1 MTNNQHGQVPAIQ
14 RETGCNKHSLIHCSQ
29 CAHDKMVQGLRDEN
43 ERLHAYCQELE
54 SQVIR
59 DCMTHVQTPAEI
71 EHVAGDVSKNGAEV
85 NMSTQPVAQQGETSE
100 PTPPKGEEL
109 RALSDRYWGREDL
122 RDAHAAG
129 VTCGFALGV
138 RALRTQQPAPAT
150 QQEAQ
155 QPTPSAAAAVVVYEQ
170 KENEMQVWFRPA
182 RMHGHPERT
191 PIKATITKDRGNGI
205 VDLTYDDGEFS
216 GNARAVPN
224 ALRLP
229 RNVREQV
236 AVWWDV
242 GFEMDFQTAVDN
254 SLKKKKD
261 DPPPQPSPT
270 PQADSQPAPVT
281 QQAGKSVAIQ
291 WLAEM
296 IMSDCGCST
305 QNQRLLDR
313 IIERI
318 TQYERANTSTQ
329 SEGGAQA
336 PMIDAE
342 ATAYNEWFNGEQ
354 GTAYYGMW
362 EFARAAWMARA
373 ARAPADSVTAPADGA
388 VAVPSKHLP
397 YEPTSTM
404 LIAARERDP
413 ALPIETVRAIYWA
426 MWRKA
431 PTPPAQT
438 ADSVLEDAARLEF
451 EMQHGS
457 AIDAVRKQ
465 GANHD

>member
-1 MTNNQHGQVPAIQ
+1 MASVSRPTERPIMTTTPHGQVPAIQ

-150 QQEAQ
+150 QQARVSLRRIERTTFPSSPAHRVLSAFCGAMSDSGIDGADMRAAMLWFLGYEETYASPTAQ
-155 QPTPSAAAAVVVYEQ
+155 ADSQPAPVAAFEVVYEQ

-270 PQADSQPAPVT
+270 PQADS
-281 QQAGKSVAIQ
+281 
-291 WLAEM
+291 
-296 IMSDCGCST
+296 
-305 QNQRLLDR
+305 
-313 IIERI
+313 
-318 TQYERANTSTQ
+318 
-329 SEGGAQA
+329 
-336 PMIDAE
+336 
-342 ATAYNEWFNGEQ
+342 
-354 GTAYYGMW
+354 
-362 EFARAAWMARA
+362 
-373 ARAPADSVTAPADGA
+373 VTAPADGA

-426 MWRKA
+426 MWRTAPAA
-431 PTPPAQT
+431 PTPPAQ
-438 ADSVLEDAARLEF
+438 AAESVLEF

-457 AIDAVRKQ
+457 AIDAARKQ
-465 GANHD
+465 GGA